1 MKDSNS
7 FYKSAHFRALFH
19 TIGLPILLFTL
30 VAITDKSMSLIIPSI
45 YILVIGI
52 FQYIRLKSTNRLE
65 HKVYSRTFFTY
76 LKNIVTI
83 VAILALENLLMVV
96 T

>member
-19 TIGLPILLFTL
+19 TIGLPILLFIV
-30 VAITDKSMSLIIPSI
+30 VAITDKSMSLIVPSI

-52 FQYIRLKSTNRLE
+52 LQYIRLKSTNRLE

-76 LKNIVTI
+76 LKSIVTI
-83 VAILALENLLMVV
+83 VAFLAFVIFLGVV
-96 T
+96 S